1 LKLKEC
7 RDEHSKQ
14 MAESNA
20 RISLLESEK
29 NAKAKEAEEWEEI
42 ATDAKRDKELVV
54 RRSIMEKQDLQANLE
69 TLEATKQALQREAEM
84 RAAKTAN
91 ARAEFDRATKEMQA
105 EKEAL
110 QMKIAKSMG
119 EVDKEKLDMGV
130 RITALELE
138 RGAKERESAE
148 WQQEAMDA
156 KKSAEET
163 RRVSTQIVRDLEAE
177 VLSLKATKA
186 AMMKESKVRMQVLA
200 SDSSENP

>member
-1 LKLKEC
+1 
-7 RDEHSKQ
+7 
-14 MAESNA
+14 
-20 RISLLESEK
+20 
-29 NAKAKEAEEWEEI
+29 
-42 ATDAKRDKELVV
+42 
-54 RRSIMEKQDLQANLE
+54 
-69 TLEATKQALQREAEM
+69 M

-163 RRVSTQIVRDLEAE
+163 RRASTQIVRDLEAE

-186 AMMKESKVRMQVLA
+186 AMMKE
-200 SDSSENP
+200 